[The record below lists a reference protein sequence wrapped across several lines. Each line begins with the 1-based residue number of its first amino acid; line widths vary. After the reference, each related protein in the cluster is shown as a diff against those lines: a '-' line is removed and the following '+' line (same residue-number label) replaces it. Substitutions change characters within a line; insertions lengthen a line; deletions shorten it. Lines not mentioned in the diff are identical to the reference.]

1 MATWKKVI
9 VSGSAASLASLT
21 LDTDLAVAHGGTGAS
36 TLTSGEFL
44 VGNGTSAV
52 TTVGSTGSGNVVRAS
67 GATLTT
73 VNAGGSFSGSFQGNG
88 SGLTGIAATSLDID
102 AFGSDLT
109 GITVAVTDKL
119 ILSDAGTE
127 GRINVGQ
134 LATPLAG
141 TGLEASSNTIRIAAA
156 AAGAGLTG
164 GAGSALAVGAGTH
177 ITVNADD
184 IAVNTTTLLPAL
196 SGSILTTVSG
206 DITITA
212 AGVATI
218 GANAVAIST
227 DVSGLGTSVATALGT
242 AVGSAGSF
250 IVNGGALGT
259 PSSGTLTNATGL
271 PIATGVSGLGNGVAG
286 ALATTTGSAGAFV
299 VNGGALGTPSSGTL
313 TNATGLPITT
323 GVSGLGSGVATFLA
337 TPSSANLASAITDE
351 TGTGAL
357 VFSASPTFTG
367 TVNAAA
373 ITTSGTV
380 TVGGDLI
387 VNGSTTTVSTSNIT
401 VEDRFIILNYGSGS
415 ISPAAEGGIIVEGGT
430 AGSGQAFYY
439 DGNDSRW
446 AVNTNASGTATSLTA
461 TAYAAIAYSGTAA
474 NATAAGFDKVG
485 NIVADGTDIYIYG

>member
-88 SGLTGIAATSLDID
+88 SLLTGVAATALDVD

-109 GITVAVTDKL
+109 GITVALTDKM

-127 GRINVGQ
+127 GRINVSQ
-134 LATPLAG
+134 LATPMAG
-141 TGLEASSNTIRIAAA
+141 TGLEASSGTLRIATG

-164 GAGSALAVGAGTH
+164 GGGSALAVGAGTH

-184 IAVNTTTLLPAL
+184 IAVNTATLLPAL
-196 SGSILTTVSG
+196 SGSIFTTVSG

-218 GANAVAIST
+218 GANAVAIGT
-227 DVSGLGTSVATALGT
+227 DVSGLGTNVATALGT

-250 IVNGGALGT
+250 VVNGGALGT

-271 PIATGVSGLGNGVAG
+271 PIATGVSGLGTGVAT
-286 ALATTTGSAGAFV
+286 ALATNVGSAGAPVLF
-299 VNGGALGTPSSGTL
+299 NGAGGTPSSLTL
-313 TNATGLPITT
+313 TNATGLPIST
-323 GVSGLGSGVATFLA
+323 GVSGLGTGIATFLA
-337 TPSSANLASAITDE
+337 TPTSANLASAITNE
-351 TGTGAL
+351 TGTGTL
-357 VFSASPTFTG
+357 VFSADPTFTG

-373 ITTSGTV
+373 VTTSGTL
-380 TVGGDLI
+380 TVGGDLV
-387 VNGSTTTVSTSNIT
+387 VNGTTTTVNTTNIT
-401 VEDRFIILNYGSGS
+401 LEDRFVILNYGSGS
-415 ISPAAEGGIIVEGGT
+415 ISPAAEGGIIVEGST

-439 DGNDSRW
+439 DGNDGRW
-446 AVNTNASGTATSLTA
+446 SVNTNASGTATSLTA
-461 TAYAAIAYSGTAA
+461 TAYAAIAFSGTTTS
-474 NATAAGFDKVG
+474 ATSAGFDKLG

>member
-88 SGLTGIAATSLDID
+88 SLLTGVSATSLDID
-102 AFGSDLT
+102 AFGTDLT
-109 GITVAVTDKL
+109 GITVALTDKL
-119 ILSDAGTE
+119 PLSDAGTE
-127 GRINVGQ
+127 GRINVSQ
-134 LATPLAG
+134 LAAPMAG
-141 TGLEASSNTIRIAAA
+141 TGLEASAGTLRIAGA

-196 SGSILTTVSG
+196 SGSIFAKVSG

-218 GANAVAIST
+218 GANAVAIGT
-227 DVSGLGTSVATALGT
+227 DVSGLGTGTSTALAN

-250 IVNGGALGT
+250 VVNGGALGT
-259 PSSGTLTNATGL
+259 PASGTLTNATGL
-271 PIATGVSGLGNGVAG
+271 PVSSGISGLGTGIAT
-286 ALATTTGSAGAFV
+286 ALAVNVGSAGAPVLF
-299 VNGGALGTPSSGTL
+299 NGAGGTPSSLTL
-313 TNATGLPITT
+313 TNATGLPVGSIT
-323 GVSGLGSGVATFLA
+323 GLGSGVATFLA
-337 TPSSANLASAITDE
+337 TPTSANLASAITNE
-351 TGTGAL
+351 TGTGTL
-357 VFSASPTFTG
+357 VFSADPTFTG

-373 ITTSGTV
+373 VTTSGTL
-380 TVGGDLI
+380 TVGGDLV
-387 VNGSTTTVSTSNIT
+387 VNGTTTTVNTSNIQL
-401 VEDRFIILNYGSGS
+401 EDRFVILNYGSGS
-415 ISPAAEGGIIVEGGT
+415 ISPTAEGGIIVEGGT

-461 TAYAAIAYSGTAA
+461 TAYAAIAFSGTTAS
-474 NATAAGFDKVG
+474 ATSAGFDKLG
-485 NIVADGTDIYIYG
+485 NIVADGTDVYIYG